1 MKKWSLL
8 IAAIVYIPV
17 VITAQGI
24 SFFEGNWKEALE
36 LAKLQNKLVFVD
48 AYAEWCGP
56 CKMMAKNVFPQP
68 AVGEY
73 FNKHFV
79 NMKIDMEKGQG
90 LEFRQK
96 YPVSAFPTF
105 FFLDPQGQVVLNT
118 KGARDQNGFIQ
129 LAQSAVS
136 KYNPDAQYIKLYE
149 SGNRDYQTVIGYIR
163 SLNRQGKSSLAVS
176 NAYINTQKDL
186 TTIENLKFILEA
198 TTEADSRIFDLC
210 LKHRQLIANQTSAEA
225 VNEKLRGAIDKTVT
239 KSIEYKLPELLT
251 EVQTKMSQA
260 FPSEAE
266 EFKHKSN
273 LTFALKTQN
282 AKAFMESATEYL
294 KGENKKDAFKHHE
307 MSLKVLEYFKETPEV
322 LSFGAKLAEK
332 ACNFGGQ
339 STYYYT
345 YAQLLNLQNKKSEA
359 TLMLNKAIALAKER
373 QESTTEMEKLRKA
386 LITQP

>member
-1 MKKWSLL
+1 MMKWSLL
-8 IAAIVYIPV
+8 IGAIMYLPIA
-17 VITAQGI
+17 ITAQGI
-24 SFFEGNWKEALE
+24 SFFDGNWKEALE
-36 LAKLQNKLVFVD
+36 LAKQQNKLVFVD

-105 FFLDPQGQVVLNT
+105 FFLDPQGLVVLNT

-149 SGNRDYQTVIGYIR
+149 SGNRDFQTVTGYVR

-176 NAYINTQKDL
+176 NAYLNTQKDL
-186 TTIENLKFILEA
+186 TTSENLKFILEA

-210 LKHRQLIANQTSAEA
+210 IKYRSQIEGQTSVVA
-225 VNEKLRGAIDKTVT
+225 VNEKLRTAVDKTLN
-239 KSIEYKLPELLT
+239 KAIEYKLPELLA

-260 FPSEAE
+260 FPAEAG
-266 EFKHKSN
+266 EFNHKSN

-282 AKAFMESATEYL
+282 AKTFVETATEYL
-294 KGENKKDAFKHHE
+294 KGDNKKDAFKHHE
-307 MSLKVLEYFKETPEV
+307 LSLKVLEYFKETPEV

-345 YAQLLNLQNKKSEA
+345 YARILYQQNKKSEA
-359 TLMLNKAIALAKER
+359 SLMLNKAIALAKER
-373 QESTTEMEKLRKA
+373 QESITEMEKLRKA
-386 LITQP
+386 LISQP